1 MSGPIDA
8 VVIIAAV
15 VFLLVRQSRPRR
27 LSADARRWWLLPAVL
42 AFVALRK
49 PGLID
54 SAHPTA
60 SLALLIGGLLSG
72 LAVGAAWAWTTRI
85 WADESGAIWAR
96 GGKATAGVWL
106 GGIALRLGLFGA
118 GTLAGVHQG
127 AGAVLL
133 TMAAMLLARTG
144 LLIRRT
150 ADLGG
155 PAYGVPVR
163 G

>member
-8 VVIIAAV
+8 VVIIAV
-15 VFLLVRQSRPRR
+15 VAFLLVGQARPRR

-42 AFVALRK
+42 VFVALRK
-49 PGLID
+49 PDLVD

-60 SLALLIGGLLSG
+60 SLALLVGGLLSG

-106 GGIALRLGLFGA
+106 GGILLRLGLYGA
-118 GTLAGVHQG
+118 GVLAGVHQG
-127 AGAVLL
+127 TGALLL

-144 LLIRRT
+144 LLVRR
-150 ADLGG
+150 AAELG